1 MRFRLIT
8 TLLVV
13 VLASACS
20 QQSMTSPAQ
29 LDEASRVL
37 MAQCPLYV
45 RDILIDGRPAGIPF
59 IRPEHIARLDAA
71 SISTTSITEPS
82 EIRMQASHSLHGS
95 SAGPCTQLTALAKIL
110 AALVFPVPRGPLNK

>member
-1 MRFRLIT
+1 
-8 TLLVV
+8 
-13 VLASACS
+13 
-20 QQSMTSPAQ
+20 MTSPAQ

-71 SISTTSITEPS
+71 SKSYPEESPGMLVTLTSDGEEQMRRHSEQSSGRTVAVFCGSTEISRATIHP
-82 EIRMQASHSLHGS
+82 
-95 SAGPCTQLTALAKIL
+95 
-110 AALVFPVPRGPLNK
+110 PVGNPFKVELLEEGA